1 MSDEERTISV
11 DGLDEESVKAIQE
24 SVDACRSGKNLWIME
39 DEVYYEKM
47 RKSSNSGSV
56 VAFVATAIVSAC
68 MAVYVANEDK
78 IKDGF
83 TNAMKF
89 IFGKKK

>member
-1 MSDEERTISV
+1 MSDEKRTISV

-24 SVDACRSGKNLWIME
+24 SIDGCRSGKNLWIME
-39 DEVYYEKM
+39 DKTYDKNM
-47 RKSSNSGSV
+47 DKSFNRGSM
-56 VAFVATAIVSAC
+56 VAFITMSIASAC

-83 TNAMKF
+83 AKAIKF
-89 IFGKKK
+89 VFGKK